1 MEYTKLNETEL
12 QVVITTPV
20 INDTEVTI
28 ILDLDSL
35 LIEEENIIGSIATAQ
50 LQLDGVRANLVKCAE
65 LGIRSKKEV
74 AAELKAA
81 KDAEDLANGII
92 RPF

>member
-1 MEYTKLNETEL
+1 MEYTKLNDTEL
-12 QVVITTPV
+12 QLV
-20 INDTEVTI
+20 INTPIVNDLEKVI

-35 LIEEENIIGSIATAQ
+35 LIEEDNIVGSIATAQ

-74 AAELKAA
+74 QAEL
-81 KDAEDLANGII
+81 DAIRDANK
-92 RPF
+92 PF